1 MNFIV
6 IGIDGG
12 GSKTHAMVADE
23 HGRTIAETVGPGS
36 AVRPGRA
43 EESANVISDVVRDAL
58 ASCDMTHVTPRVLC
72 VGVAG
77 AGRETE
83 RNQLWQALVGR
94 DLASELVIHSD
105 FSIALDDAFGD
116 GPGVLLI
123 SGTGSVAFGRGP
135 AGATARC
142 GGWGPVCG
150 DEGSGAWIGRRA
162 LSVVTAAADGREPD
176 TALTGA
182 ILTAAQVNE
191 TSDLI
196 GWAANATPAQLATL
210 APTVL
215 SVADS
220 GDLRANALVSLTVEE
235 LVLHVRALARQLFG
249 DERASVPVALTGGML
264 ARGNA
269 LRKRLE
275 HRIKSAVPGATVSA
289 EPVIPARGAVRA
301 ALRIV
306 GEAVV

>member
-1 MNFIV
+1 
-6 IGIDGG
+6 
-12 GSKTHAMVADE
+12 
-23 HGRTIAETVGPGS
+23 
-36 AVRPGRA
+36 
-43 EESANVISDVVRDAL
+43 
-58 ASCDMTHVTPRVLC
+58 
-72 VGVAG
+72 
-77 AGRETE
+77 
-83 RNQLWQALVGR
+83 
-94 DLASELVIHSD
+94 
-105 FSIALDDAFGD
+105 
-116 GPGVLLI
+116 
-123 SGTGSVAFGRGP
+123 
-135 AGATARC
+135 
-142 GGWGPVCG
+142 
-150 DEGSGAWIGRRA
+150 
-162 LSVVTAAADGREPD
+162 
-176 TALTGA
+176 
-182 ILTAAQVNE
+182 
-191 TSDLI
+191 
-196 GWAANATPAQLATL
+196 
-210 APTVL
+210 L